1 MTTEFQFPLLLE
13 VSDEAVGMRGFLA
26 IESLQDGL
34 AFGGLRIHPHVTGV
48 EVQGLARSM
57 HLKLGAHGH
66 PVGGAKGGLCCD
78 PGDPALH
85 EHLRAY
91 AHALRSWLENH
102 VILGKDMGATNA
114 ALDAMYSSLGIPQLS
129 IVMAKHPGGTCP
141 ERIRDLNG
149 YRRHMTGLGVV
160 GAARA
165 ALGDLRGA
173 RVVIQGA
180 GVVGVGTAVRLREE
194 GAVVVGMSD
203 VHKALIDPMGLD
215 AAVLA
220 SEGTRDRCLVPAA
233 FPNAVE
239 RERDTLFSVSA
250 DLLILAASSW
260 SVSADHA
267 EQIIAPLV
275 VEGCNMGLVDAAR
288 DRLHARGVRVVDD
301 ILASSS
307 SAAMVCH
314 QIATGNGLGERELW
328 ERITS
333 AITTH
338 VQDAVTA
345 SVATGGTLRSAY
357 LSQIAA

>member
-1 MTTEFQFPLLLE
+1 
-13 VSDEAVGMRGFLA
+13 
-26 IESLQDGL
+26 
-34 AFGGLRIHPHVTGV
+34 
-48 EVQGLARSM
+48 
-57 HLKLGAHGH
+57 
-66 PVGGAKGGLCCD
+66 
-78 PGDPALH
+78 
-85 EHLRAY
+85 
-91 AHALRSWLENH
+91 
-102 VILGKDMGATNA
+102 
-114 ALDAMYSSLGIPQLS
+114 
-129 IVMAKHPGGTCP
+129 
-141 ERIRDLNG
+141 
-149 YRRHMTGLGVV
+149 
-160 GAARA
+160 
-165 ALGDLRGA
+165 
-173 RVVIQGA
+173 
-180 GVVGVGTAVRLREE
+180 
-194 GAVVVGMSD
+194 
-203 VHKALIDPMGLD
+203 MGLD